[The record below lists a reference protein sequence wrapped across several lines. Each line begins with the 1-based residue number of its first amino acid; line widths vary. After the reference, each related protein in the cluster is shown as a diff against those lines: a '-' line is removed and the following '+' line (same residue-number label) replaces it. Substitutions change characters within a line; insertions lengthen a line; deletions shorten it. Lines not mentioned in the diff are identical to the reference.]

1 MSGQT
6 RLRDAGRMVEV
17 ERASPGPAQAPPPEG
32 PPTRTMSAPLA
43 DSVDAEGNV
52 AANEAGAPAAPWHN
66 LPADAVAAKLG
77 VDPKT
82 GLDTAEVERRRAEVG
97 PNKLAEPEK
106 EPGWKAFV
114 RQYRDLMQLVLLGA
128 AIVSMAALQE
138 FSTGIVIIGLT
149 VLNAILGLNQEG
161 KAAAS
166 VAALQKM
173 LLIRAHVRRGGAVAD
188 VPAEALVPGD
198 IVSFEAGDKIPAD
211 GRLLVAATLEI
222 EEAALTGE
230 STPVLKSV
238 GPVTG
243 GDVPLGDR
251 VDMAYMNSTVTRGR
265 GEMVVTATRMDTEV
279 GQISGMLSQVQEEKT
294 PLTRQLDQLTV
305 LLTIM
310 AAAALALVVLLG
322 LIRGESF
329 DDLFLIGISLA
340 IAAIPTGLPAVVTT
354 MLSLGTQAL
363 AAKGAIVKRLRSVET
378 LGSTSAI
385 SSNKTGT
392 LTLNQMTARQLVI
405 AGRRYSVEGQGY
417 STDGKI
423 LRVGGETDTDLE
435 PFLLPMALAND
446 ASVHDGEIVG
456 DPTEAALVVLAA
468 KGGYDVDETR
478 RVYPRVG
485 EVPFDSDYKFMA
497 TFHEMQHR
505 SGKVV
510 RCFVKGAPDVILGR
524 SSSVR
529 DADGSSLDVD
539 AYRERIM
546 AENDRL
552 AGEGLRVLAV
562 ASRDI
567 DPAHFDPNATLLD
580 EVQGLT
586 MLALVAIVDPPRKE
600 ARDAI
605 ARCKDAGIRA
615 RMITGDHVTTAGA
628 IANQLGIE
636 GRALSGTEFAALS
649 DTELD
654 QQVEDIGVV
663 ARVAPEDKVRLVE
676 KLKQRGH
683 VVAMTGDG
691 VNDAPALKRADIGV
705 AMGITGTEVTKEAG
719 DMILTDDNFATIVSA
734 VEGGRAI
741 YDNLMK
747 YVRFQMITLG
757 GFILLFLGAGIF
769 DVANGIPLTPLQ
781 ILWVN
786 FAVDVL
792 LAIGLGFDAPVPGL
806 MRRPP
811 RDASAPIVDRALG
824 IRLGLASLLMAALTL
839 GVVAWGEHRY
849 DLVVATTM
857 GMTTLSLMHIVAA
870 LEAREPPGTIFKRYT
885 IENRRFVQM
894 IGAALVLTFLVTA
907 LSPLQRIF
915 DTVAL
920 TSAQWGICLLG
931 PIVYLAL
938 AELGKLIDR
947 HAGQH

>member
-1 MSGQT
+1 VEAP
-6 RLRDAGRMVEV
+6 RDVTA
-17 ERASPGPAQAPPPEG
+17 
-32 PPTRTMSAPLA
+32 
-43 DSVDAEGNV
+43 
-52 AANEAGAPAAPWHN
+52 WHT
-66 LPADAVAAKLG
+66 LPADEVCSRLG
-77 VDPKT
+77 VDPQS
-82 GLDTAEVERRRAEVG
+82 GLDAGEVEKRRAEHG
-97 PNKLAEPEK
+97 PNKLAEQAK
-106 EPGWKAFV
+106 EPGWHAFL
-114 RQYRDLMQLVLLGA
+114 RQYRDLMQYVLLGA
-128 AIVSMAALQE
+128 AIVSMVALQE
-138 FSTGIVIIGLT
+138 FSTGLAILGLT
-149 VLNAILGLNQEG
+149 VLNAVLGLNQEG
-161 KAAAS
+161 KAAES

-173 LLIRAHVRRGGAVAD
+173 LLIRAHVRRNGGVAD
-188 VPAEALVPGD
+188 IPAEELVPGD
-198 IVSFEAGDKIPAD
+198 IISFEAGDKIPAD

-238 GPVTG
+238 EIVTG
-243 GDVPLGDR
+243 DEVPLGDR
-251 VDMAYMNSTVTRGR
+251 VSMAYMNSTVTRGR
-265 GEMVVTATRMDTEV
+265 GELVVTATGMDTEV

-305 LLTIM
+305 LITIM
-310 AAAALALVVLLG
+310 AAAALAFVILIGLV
-322 LIRGESF
+322 RGESF
-329 DDLFLIGISLA
+329 DDLFLVGISLA

-385 SSNKTGT
+385 CSDKTGT
-392 LTLNQMTARQLVI
+392 LTLNQMTARQLIV
-405 AGRRYSVEGQGY
+405 AGRRYSVDGQGY
-417 STDGKI
+417 STEGKI
-423 LRVGGETDTDLE
+423 LRVAGEKDTTLD

-446 ASVHDGEIVG
+446 AAVNDGEIVG

-468 KGGYDVDETR
+468 KGGLDVDETR
-478 RVYPRVG
+478 RRYPRVA

-497 TFHEMQHR
+497 TFHEFDEDG
-505 SGKVV
+505 GKVV
-510 RCFVKGAPDVILGR
+510 RCFVKGAPDVLLAR
-524 SSSVR
+524 SSRGR
-529 DADGSSLDVD
+529 DVDGSEPPIDE
-539 AYRERIM
+539 YRERVL

-562 ASRDI
+562 ASRDY
-567 DPAHFDPNATLLD
+567 DSATFNPSEPLVD
-580 EVQGLT
+580 EVHDLT
-586 MLALVAIVDPPRKE
+586 LLALVAIVDPPRKE

-605 ARCKDAGIRA
+605 AECSEAGIRA

-649 DTELD
+649 DDELS
-654 QQVEDIGVV
+654 QQVEEIGVV

-676 KLKQRGH
+676 KLKEKGH

-719 DMILTDDNFATIVSA
+719 DMILTDDNFATIVAA

-769 DVANGIPLTPLQ
+769 DVADGIPLTPLQ

-786 FAVDVL
+786 FAIDVL
-792 LAIGLGFDAPVPGL
+792 LAIGLGFDAAAPGL
-806 MRRPP
+806 MRRRP
-811 RDASAPIVDRALG
+811 RDANAPVIDRALG
-824 IRLGLASLLMAALTL
+824 LRLGFEALLMAALAL
-839 GVVAWGEHRY
+839 AIVAWGEDRY
-849 DLVVATTM
+849 ALDVATTM
-857 GMTTLSLMHIVAA
+857 GMTTLGLMHIVAA
-870 LEAREPPGTIFKRYT
+870 LEAREPTETIFKRYT
-885 IENRRFVQM
+885 IENRRFVQLV
-894 IGAALVLTFLVTA
+894 GAAIVLSLLVTT

-920 TSAQWGICLLG
+920 TAAQWGICLLG
-931 PIVYLAL
+931 PIVYLAVT
-938 AELGKLIDR
+938 ELGKLLDR
-947 HAGQH
+947 RAGEQRSIPAPAGAQGVAT